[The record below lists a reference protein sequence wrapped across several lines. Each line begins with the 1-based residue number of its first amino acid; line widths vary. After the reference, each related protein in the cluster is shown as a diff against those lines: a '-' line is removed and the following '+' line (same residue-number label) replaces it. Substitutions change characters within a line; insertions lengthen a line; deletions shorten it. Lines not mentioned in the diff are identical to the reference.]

1 MDAEKRRSIIASG
14 FIDFI
19 DACGIEM
26 TKDLVAVYGAGMVV
40 SLAIVKM
47 IIDEVKD
54 NPDIKT
60 KKDALDELE
69 WEVLEFANDY
79 THQFEKKEEDD

>member
-1 MDAEKRRSIIASG
+1 MDADERRSITANG
-14 FIDFI
+14 FIGFI

-26 TKDLVAVYGAGMVV
+26 TKDIAAVYGAGIVV
-40 SLAIVKM
+40 SLGIIKR

-54 NPDIKT
+54 SPDIKT

-79 THQFEKKEEDD
+79 THQFEKKEEDE